1 MQAVN
6 FPVEVQFITVFV
18 IDSAALA
25 ALAINNAGT
34 ISASTFLFIIYSLL
48 IIISM
53 NYDNPSGMTIRY

>member
-18 IDSAALA
+18 IDFGGISG
-25 ALAINNAGT
+25 AINNAGT
-34 ISASTFLFIIYSLL
+34 MSASTFLFIIYSLL

>member
-18 IDSAALA
+18 IDFGGISGAS
-25 ALAINNAGT
+25 INNAGT
-34 ISASTFLFIIYSLL
+34 MSASTFLFIIYSLL